1 MRVKTLCNLTY
12 QREIHDTGTVFEM
25 DDASAH
31 VQASRGT
38 VELIGGGVA
47 AAEPELNFVGGGLPS
62 LDEEAAAKR
71 KKK

>member
-1 MRVKTLCNLTY
+1 MKVKTNRNLIY
-12 QREIHDTGTVFEM
+12 KLELYNAGTEFEM
-25 DDASAH
+25 DDVTAR

-38 VELIGGGVA
+38 VEIIGSGAV